1 MLRALRIP
9 VLPSVSPPLSAP
21 RLASSRKD
29 HPAVHRR
36 GAPLTS
42 TAGFDP
48 HRVGGALDN
57 IAQPDLFVGDEPW
70 KSHFV
75 RPRLRFVSRSG
86 MFVLHTAPPSISLS
100 FKPWTL
106 PGNLPRRSARAAQW
120 RSAAVQ
126 QPASRQTS
134 PPQRS
139 PPETPTM
146 SVRWRRRRT
155 ASQRWCPPAS
165 EELPSRPGW

>member
-57 IAQPDLFVGDEPW
+57 IAQPDLFVGDEAREP
-70 KSHFV
+70 HFV
-75 RPRLRFVSRSG
+75 RPRLRLVSRSG
-86 MFVLHTAPPSISLS
+86 MFVLHTAPHSISLS

-106 PGNLPRRSARAAQW
+106 PGNLPRRSARAARW
-120 RSAAVQ
+120 RSAAVL
-126 QPASRQTS
+126 QPASRRTS
-134 PPQRS
+134 LPQRS
-139 PPETPTM
+139 HPETPTI
-146 SVRWRRRRT
+146 SELRRRSRTAWRR
-155 ASQRWCPPAS
+155 WCR
-165 EELPSRPGW
+165 PSSVDVRCRDW